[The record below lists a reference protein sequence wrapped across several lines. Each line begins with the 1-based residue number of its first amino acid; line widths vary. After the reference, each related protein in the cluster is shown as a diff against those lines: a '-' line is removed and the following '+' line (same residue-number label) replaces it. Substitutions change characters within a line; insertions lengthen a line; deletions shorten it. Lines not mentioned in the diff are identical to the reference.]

1 MHVRHLYIGL
11 FLCGNNSIGDFIM
24 IFILYFALAL
34 LVILFSVKCADYV
47 DLLDKKT
54 HISGA
59 FIGGIVLAAVT
70 SLPELFTSLSSIF
83 VVDNPELIIGNV
95 LGSNVFNL
103 AVFGTLIAFTSVH
116 FSRSGVSTS
125 HLATLICSVAA
136 YLGCAFAVWT
146 GIGTLPGIN
155 LNIISILIIV
165 VYVISFRF
173 LSGSDSET
181 DESVDCKLTVR
192 QIIFRFILMAIGLV
206 VASIFITWA
215 TDQIAVKL
223 NLNASLAGA
232 LFLGIATSLPELTS
246 SIALVRKRN
255 YNAMIGNI
263 IGSNM
268 FNFTILSVADLLSW
282 KESIYIGSSQTNL
295 MLIFGVAA
303 SAATAVILLLK
314 RPKKEERYPRP
325 WIYLVLSVIVVLCYL
340 AFLILS
346 V

>member
-1 MHVRHLYIGL
+1 
-11 FLCGNNSIGDFIM
+11 M

-103 AVFGTLIAFTSVH
+103 AVFGALIAFTSVH

-125 HLATLICSVAA
+125 HLATLLCSVTA

-146 GIGTLPGIN
+146 GIGALPGIN
-155 LNIISILIIV
+155 LNIVSILIIV

-295 MLIFGVAA
+295 MLIFGISA

-314 RPKKEERYPRP
+314 RPKKKERYPRP